1 MLTRANIQG
10 QPSNPDLTGQ
20 GGANIQGTGAQANVA
35 TNVSTNPRKNKPM
48 VIPMPGVGGGGQ
60 QSQSAP
66 EVSSGGGGN
75 LPSSPDDGSLNS
87 FITRILFKELEK
99 RIMEKVNESS

>member
-48 VIPMPGVGGGGQ
+48 VIPMPGVSGGGQ
-60 QSQSAP
+60 SSPSAP
-66 EVSSGGGGN
+66 SVSGGGGGS
-75 LPSSPDDGSLNS
+75 LPGSSKDSSLNS
-87 FITRILFKELEK
+87 FITRILFKELEN
-99 RIMEKVNESS
+99 V